1 MRSGDIGPQT
11 SSVRLSRDHGARTP
25 RWHLFSSPLSLVLS
39 RLESRPAFL
48 FIIFSFAF
56 GSAISVV
63 VPPLRGPDEIAHFLR
78 IHSYAR
84 GELLPAVD
92 VDGRKGILIER
103 GLHAQLGFFKDAG
116 ERFATDREQGLRYG
130 KILQDYPAPD
140 GTSDDEEEQPWKFM
154 PFAGTEGYNPVA
166 YAPYVLAAGIGNML
180 GLDFP
185 NLLLLMRVLGLI
197 AFTAVVA
204 CAIRVTPTL
213 KWAFVLIAMLPVSI
227 YNRSV
232 LSADGAALACALMIT
247 ALCFSAIQRCGR
259 VWERSLWMT
268 LCTLSKQPQIVFVLL
283 ELMACRATELRRRWS
298 SVAFVVLPSLIL
310 SPLWVWAVS
319 AEIGAW
325 RLLEAETHPREHF
338 DPLWKL
344 AYMWEHPLHFPLAAW
359 TAVTVWGDR
368 LWPEL
373 IGILGW
379 QDILLQPWTYAV
391 LTVLLLLVPLQR
403 LGWDG
408 RVRARVAAITGLAV
422 LAYIFTV
429 YLIFFLTYTPVDID
443 HVRGVQGRYFVVAL
457 PMAAIF
463 LAALTNVD
471 LPRGVVATAAL
482 AGSLLSGV
490 TSFEA
495 LLEAHWSVP
504 QHRH

>member
-1 MRSGDIGPQT
+1 
-11 SSVRLSRDHGARTP
+11 
-25 RWHLFSSPLSLVLS
+25 
-39 RLESRPAFL
+39 
-48 FIIFSFAF
+48 
-56 GSAISVV
+56 
-63 VPPLRGPDEIAHFLR
+63 
-78 IHSYAR
+78 
-84 GELLPAVD
+84 
-92 VDGRKGILIER
+92 
-103 GLHAQLGFFKDAG
+103 
-116 ERFATDREQGLRYG
+116 
-130 KILQDYPAPD
+130 
-140 GTSDDEEEQPWKFM
+140 
-154 PFAGTEGYNPVA
+154 
-166 YAPYVLAAGIGNML
+166 
-180 GLDFP
+180 
-185 NLLLLMRVLGLI
+185 
-197 AFTAVVA
+197 
-204 CAIRVTPTL
+204 
-213 KWAFVLIAMLPVSI
+213 
-227 YNRSV
+227 
-232 LSADGAALACALMIT
+232 
-247 ALCFSAIQRCGR
+247 
-259 VWERSLWMT
+259 MT
-268 LCTLSKQPQIVFVLL
+268 LCTLSKQPQISFVLL
-283 ELMACRATELRRRWS
+283 ELMAYRATELRRRWS

-319 AEIGAW
+319 ADIAAW

-403 LGWDG
+403 LSLDS
-408 RVRARVAAITGLAV
+408 RVRARVAVITGLAV
-422 LAYIFTV
+422 LAYVFTV

-490 TSFEA
+490 TSFQA

-504 QHRH
+504 